1 MTVQAS
7 SPLAHAYHQRRGE
20 FVSDERF
27 GDWRLKLYG
36 LAAPEKGVRPELLDR
51 TRELAERTLPSLD
64 DRVYGTAFAIAHDAR
79 FPIALI
85 YWWQDENELRSTI
98 YAGADLDSLEPL
110 DATAF
115 GCVWELGII
124 EFERRAWIADVIGN
138 PAGPDLDLYMSRR
151 FDGMI

>member
-1 MTVQAS
+1 MTVHA

-36 LAAPEKGVRPELLDR
+36 LAAPEKGVRPELLER
-51 TRELAERTLPSLD
+51 TRELAARSLPPID
-64 DRVYGTAFAIAHDAR
+64 DRTYGTAFAIAHDAR

-85 YWWQDENELRSTI
+85 YWWQDENELRSRI
-98 YAGADLDSLEPL
+98 YAGIDLDSLEPL

-115 GCVWELGII
+115 GCVWELGIVD
-124 EFERRAWIADVIGN
+124 FERRAWIADVIGN
-138 PAGPDLDLYMSRR
+138 PDGPDLDQYMSRR

>member
-1 MTVQAS
+1 MTVQSS

-20 FVSDERF
+20 FVSDEHF

-36 LAAPEKGVRPELLDR
+36 LAAPEQGVRPELLER
-51 TRELAERTLPSLD
+51 TRELARRTLPPVD

-85 YWWQDENELRSTI
+85 YWWRDENELHSAI
-98 YAGADLDSLEPL
+98 YAGTDLDSLEPV
-110 DATAF
+110 DPTAL

-138 PAGPDLDLYMSRR
+138 PGGPDLDLYMSRR

>member
-1 MTVQAS
+1 MHVHAA
-7 SPLAHAYHQRRGE
+7 PLAHAYHQRRGA

-36 LAAPEKGVRPELLDR
+36 LAAPDRGVRPELLDA
-51 TRELAERTLPSLD
+51 TRRFAQHSLPPVD
-64 DRVYGTAFAIAHDAR
+64 DAHYGAAFAIAHDAT

-85 YWWQDENELRSTI
+85 YWWQDENELHSRI
-98 YAGADLDSLEPL
+98 YAGESLDRMEPAP
-110 DATAF
+110 ATAL

-138 PAGPDLDLYMSRR
+138 AAGPDLDTYLERR
-151 FDGMI
+151 FDGLI

>member
-1 MTVQAS
+1 MSVHA
-7 SPLAHAYHQRRGE
+7 SPLAQHYHRRRGT

-36 LAAPEKGVRPELLDR
+36 LVSPDKGVRPELLDR
-51 TRELAERTLPSLD
+51 TRELAARSLPPVGD
-64 DRVYGTAFAIAHDAR
+64 NVYGAGFAIAHDAR

-85 YWWQDENELRSTI
+85 YWWQDLNELHARI
-98 YAGADLDSLEPL
+98 YAGEQVDDLGPAPD
-110 DATAF
+110 TAL

-124 EFERRAWIADVIGN
+124 EFERRAWITEVIGK
-138 PAGPDLDLYMSRR
+138 PGGPDLERYLSRR

>member
-1 MTVQAS
+1 MSVHA
-7 SPLAHAYHQRRGE
+7 SPLAHAYHQRRGQ

-36 LAAPEKGVRPELLDR
+36 LAAPEKGVRPELLDA
-51 TRELAERTLPSLD
+51 TRRLAEQSLPAVD
-64 DRVYGTAFAIAHDAR
+64 EQHYGAAFAIAHDAR
-79 FPIALI
+79 FPIALV
-85 YWWQDENELRSTI
+85 YWWANENELHARI
-98 YAGADLDSLEPL
+98 YAGESLDALEPVPE
-110 DATAF
+110 TAL

-138 PAGPDLDLYMSRR
+138 PDGPDLDAYLRRR